1 MMEEKIDELVKR
13 FTESWFEKK
22 LNFFVNPSKGYDPET
37 NTRLIKTAGFNSV
50 FNEDTGETYS
60 ELAWEDIEEVTLGD
74 FCWCDEERY
83 YEQREFYP
91 DEKLDPFDACSVVNE
106 ICDVVDSLIAE
117 NDVQTS
123 FNIINS
129 ASLIFSEDM
138 QTLIAKSKGNDK
150 LEQVLLFI
158 ANKGTFHIRK
168 KFERIVQ
175 QYIYGSKNNIQ
186 LDFELN
192 KQQLAA
198 LLFLIEKAGMLT
210 KKDRGVMKKYDFFEH
225 FFFWTNASDDSVHK
239 LSGLKK
245 NFSEF
250 KNGVRVNSVNEV
262 FEMLKKANKNYIRT
276 NW

>member
-1 MMEEKIDELVKR
+1 MQEKIEELVNR
-13 FTESWFEKK
+13 FTENWFEKK
-22 LNFFVNPSKGYDPET
+22 LKIFINPSKGYDPET
-37 NTRLIKTAGFNSV
+37 NSRLIKTAGYNTV
-50 FNEDTGETYS
+50 LNEETGETYS
-60 ELAWEDIEEVTLGD
+60 EIAWKDIEEVKLEE

-83 YEQREFYP
+83 DEQREFYP
-91 DEKLDPFDACSVVNE
+91 DEKLDPFDAYTIINE
-106 ICDVVDSLIAE
+106 ICDIVDSLISA

-123 FNIINS
+123 YNIINS
-129 ASLIFSEDM
+129 ASLIFSENM
-138 QTLIAKSKGNDK
+138 QTLVSKSKGNDK
-150 LEQVLLFI
+150 LEHVLSFI
-158 ANKGTFHIRK
+158 ADKGTFYIRK

-175 QYIYGSKNNIQ
+175 QYIYGSQNNIQ

-225 FFFWTNASDDSVHK
+225 FFYWTNASDDSVHK

-250 KNGVRVNSVNEV
+250 KNGVRVNSVNDV
-262 FEMLKKANKNYIRT
+262 FDMLQKANKNYIRT
-276 NW
+276 DW